1 MLDSAFANVEEK
13 VVKEGLE
20 KDFKLEFISPSTLK
34 TAFPFFGKLPA
45 LKKRIHKEFDKVRAL
60 ALN

>member
-1 MLDSAFANVEEK
+1 M
-13 VVKEGLE
+13 KEGLE